1 MIFMTKHVL
10 AAAGL
15 IAATGIAGIEM
26 TRDATAA
33 TQPTQDVVD
42 YARSRV
48 DAAFVAA
55 AEVPPVEFKTA
66 AVEAATV
73 AAEKTDKLP
82 VGCDGPFKPEVQA
95 ECLDVAYE
103 VSDPTSYVVETRTGD
118 STSVLMRLDQFD
130 LAHF

>member
-1 MIFMTKHVL
+1 MIFGTKHVI
-10 AAAGL
+10 AAAAL

-33 TQPTQDVVD
+33 TQPTQDLAD
-42 YARSRV
+42 QARSRV

-55 AEVPPVEFKTA
+55 AEVPPMEFETA
-66 AVEAATV
+66 AIEAMTP

-95 ECLDVAYE
+95 ECVDVAYE
-103 VSDPTSYVVETRTGD
+103 VSDATGTVVESRIGE

-130 LAHF
+130 MAHF